1 MEAPGIAHPVILR
14 GQQIELHPLEFASL
28 DALFCIAQDP
38 AIWRLTS
45 VDYSV
50 KENFYPS
57 FTAAL
62 RDRDTGKAYPF
73 LICLAGSGEI
83 IGTTRLLDIV
93 QEDRKVEI
101 GVTFLASRYWGTGI
115 NSACKYLLLAYCFET
130 LRVNRVQFRAK
141 SNNVRSRRAL
151 EKIGAT
157 FEGIHRQDKIEPDG
171 QARDT
176 AFFSIVKAEWPG
188 LKATLA
194 A

>member
-1 MEAPGIAHPVILR
+1 
-14 GQQIELHPLEFASL
+14 L
-28 DALFCIAQDP
+28 DALFSIAQDP

-50 KENFYPS
+50 KENFYPN

-62 RDRDTGKAYPF
+62 HGRETGKSYPF
-73 LICLAGSGEI
+73 LICLADSGEI
-83 IGTTRLLDIV
+83 IGTSRLLDIV
-93 QEDRKVEI
+93 PEDRQVEI

-130 LRVNRVQFRAK
+130 LQVNRVQFRAK

-171 QARDT
+171 HARDT

-188 LKATLA
+188 LKPLLAT
-194 A
+194 

>member
-1 MEAPGIAHPVILR
+1 METPGIAHPVILR

-28 DALFCIAQDP
+28 DALFSIAQDP

-62 RDRDTGKAYPF
+62 RDRDT
-73 LICLAGSGEI
+73 
-83 IGTTRLLDIV
+83 
-93 QEDRKVEI
+93 
-101 GVTFLASRYWGTGI
+101 
-115 NSACKYLLLAYCFET
+115 
-130 LRVNRVQFRAK
+130 VQFRAK
-141 SNNVRSRRAL
+141 SNNVPNNVRWRRAL